1 MASLLAR
8 EIDGLRGLSSTG
20 TGNDGRSD
28 VVLFEAGRG
37 ARGAVRELVSAED
50 LFVEVGRAVRA
61 DGDDPRRIAQRVWQ
75 PERVERALSAWAE
88 QVRPLAGSM
97 TFRVIARVL
106 KEKAF
111 LRTDLRRELD
121 RVISKDRP
129 RWKNA
134 DPASIEIW
142 IIEYA
147 PGKLVAGLR
156 LTDVTMR
163 QRGGRTIERQG
174 ALRPSVAAAM
184 VELAGSPGGVL
195 LDPCCGSGT
204 IVGQAV
210 AAGWDAVGS
219 DLDADA
225 VRIARE
231 NVPEATIRP
240 DDARKLSVR
249 DGSVAACVSNLP
261 FGRQYGVE
269 RHEVTVPEQVIEV
282 VPRDIVRSIDRVA
295 HIGVV
300 RDDAHIEAARAAR
313 DCLADASEADDS
325 QRSPIAI
332 RPGSDILA
340 QEQLRPPDL
349 VLPAHHVVVRLG
361 NASRDGQQQ
370 RPGEIG
376 RASCRERV

>member
-20 TGNDGRSD
+20 AGNDGRSD

-50 LFVEVGRAVRA
+50 LFVEVGRALRA

-163 QRGGRTIERQG
+163 QRGGRTVERQG

-204 IVGQAV
+204 IVGQAL
-210 AAGWDAVGS
+210 AAGWDAAGS

-231 NVPEATIRP
+231 NVPEATIRA

-269 RHEVTVPEQVIEV
+269 GPMREWQLEVLAELVRVTRPGGRIVLLAPELPE
-282 VPRDIVRSIDRVA
+282 
-295 HIGVV
+295 
-300 RDDAHIEAARAAR
+300 RAAGGVKLVER
-313 DCLADASEADDS
+313 H
-325 QRSPIAI
+325 
-332 RPGSDILA
+332 G
-340 QEQLRPPDL
+340 LRL
-349 VLPAHHVVVRLG
+349 LGTKTTIWVLDRL
-361 NASRDGQQQ
+361 
-370 RPGEIG
+370 
-376 RASCRERV
+376 

>member
-1 MASLLAR
+1 MTTRAGS
-8 EIDGLRGLSSTG
+8 
-20 TGNDGRSD
+20 RS
-28 VVLFEAGRG
+28 
-37 ARGAVRELVSAED
+37 
-50 LFVEVGRAVRA
+50 
-61 DGDDPRRIAQRVWQ
+61 RIWR

-88 QVRPLAGSM
+88 QVRPLSGSM

-111 LRTDLRRELD
+111 LRTDLRRELN
-121 RVISKDRP
+121 RVIGKDRP

-163 QRGGRTIERQG
+163 QRGGRTIERPG

-184 VELAGSPGGVL
+184 VELAGSPDGVL

-204 IVGQAV
+204 IVGQAL
-210 AAGWDAVGS
+210 AAGWEAVGS
-219 DLDADA
+219 DIDADA

-231 NVPEATIRP
+231 NVPKATIRH
-240 DDARKLSVR
+240 DDVRDLSTG

-269 RHEVTVPEQVIEV
+269 GSMREWQLQVLAELVRVTRPGGRIVLLAPELPERAVTGVRLVERHGLRLLGTKTTIWVL
-282 VPRDIVRSIDRVA
+282 DRV
-295 HIGVV
+295 
-300 RDDAHIEAARAAR
+300 
-313 DCLADASEADDS
+313 
-325 QRSPIAI
+325 
-332 RPGSDILA
+332 
-340 QEQLRPPDL
+340 
-349 VLPAHHVVVRLG
+349 
-361 NASRDGQQQ
+361 
-370 RPGEIG
+370 
-376 RASCRERV
+376 